1 MDNVRELHCGKHTI
15 LVKRKAWYSNVPKPI
30 DLFEE
35 KRRIALEVYNNGY
48 PNIELRKDRTEHRP
62 PNCS

>member
-1 MDNVRELHCGKHTI
+1 MDYKTYKAKQE
-15 LVKRKAWYSNVPKPI
+15 KRAWYSSTPKKLN
-30 DLFEE
+30 LFKE

-48 PNIELRKDRTEHRP
+48 PNIELRENRTGNGRP